1 MFIQLLNHYQN
12 GDYIKFQHLFNE
24 KKEHFTEEK
33 FFLQYF
39 RKLFNQLKKKSILDI
54 ISSYSRIRLNYIS
67 NELNIDIKEIEII
80 IGQLILDKQVFGNLN
95 QINGTFDISNEKND
109 FSIEIVELIRGMVN
123 IHSNICGK

>member
-39 RKLFNQLKKKSILDI
+39 RKLFHQLKKKSILDI

-67 NELNIDIKEIEII
+67 NELNIGVNEIEII
-80 IGQLILDKQVFGNLN
+80 IAQLILDKQVYGNLN
-95 QINGTFDISNEKND
+95 QIKGTFDIFSEKNEY
-109 FSIEIVELIRGMVN
+109 SIEIIELICEMVN
-123 IHSNICGK
+123 IHSNICEK

>member
-12 GDYIKFQHLFNE
+12 GDYIKFQQLFNE

-39 RKLFNQLKKKSILDI
+39 GKLFNQLKKKSILDI

-67 NELNIDIKEIEII
+67 NELNIEVYEIEII
-80 IGQLILDKQVFGNLN
+80 IAQLILDKQVFGNLN
-95 QINGTFDISNEKND
+95 QIKGTFDVSSEKND
-109 FSIEIVELIRGMVN
+109 FSIQIIELIREMVN
-123 IHSNICGK
+123 IHSNICEK